1 MVEKLA
7 TVPVPRETRRTKGTA
22 VMMRRSLL
30 VLAAASLLPACRR
43 PPERPV
49 DLIVYGRVWTG
60 DTTMPWAR
68 GIAVRGGT
76 IVAVGSERDIGR
88 FRGARTR
95 VLDNGAN
102 TVVPGFGD
110 AHTHFIDGGF
120 QLTSVDL
127 RDADSPAEFI
137 RRIAAFA
144 RTQPRGRWILG
155 GDWDHERWPSAPLPR
170 KEWIDSVTPN
180 NPVFVSRLDGHMG
193 VANSLALRLAHVSRA
208 SRAPEG
214 GMIVRDSATG
224 DPTGVLKDN
233 AADAIWRVVPER
245 TAAET
250 DSALAAALR
259 HAAGLGVTTVHVMSA
274 NWSDLAALKRARA
287 RDALTARIYDFVP
300 LSTWRMLVDTVRA
313 DGRGD
318 DWLRWGG
325 LKGFMDGS
333 LGSTTAAFFAP
344 YLDAPASR
352 GLLVTDSATMRGW
365 ILSADSAG
373 LQVAVHAIG
382 DRANAMVLDFYADAA
397 RIHGPRERRFRI
409 EHAQHL
415 RQADIPRFA
424 QMGVVPSMQPYH
436 AIDDGR
442 WAWKRLDTLRLR
454 GTYAFRSLLT
464 TGATLAFGS
473 DWTVAPLS
481 PMLGIYAA
489 VTRRTLDGKSPGG
502 WFPDERITLDQALR
516 AYTAGVAFAGFM
528 EGRTGILRPGMFADI
543 TLLDHDL
550 FAMPPDSLNTVK
562 VVSTIVG
569 GRIVHGRR

>member
-1 MVEKLA
+1 
-7 TVPVPRETRRTKGTA
+7 
-22 VMMRRSLL
+22 MRRSLL
-30 VLAAASLLPACRR
+30 VLAAMSLLPACRR

-49 DLIVYGRVWTG
+49 DLIVYGHVWTG
-60 DTTMPWAR
+60 DTLRPWAR
-68 GIAVRGGT
+68 GVAVRGGT
-76 IVAVGSERDIGR
+76 IVAVGSQREIAR
-88 FRGARTR
+88 FRGPRTR
-95 VLDNGAN
+95 VLDDGDHS
-102 TVVPGFGD
+102 VVPGFGD

-120 QLTSVDL
+120 QLMSVDL
-127 RDADSPAEFI
+127 RDAATPAEFI
-137 RRIAAFA
+137 RRLAAFA

-155 GDWDHERWPSAPLPR
+155 GDWDHERWPGAPLPR
-170 KEWIDSVTPN
+170 REWIDSVTPY

-193 VANSLALRLAHVSRA
+193 VANSLGLRLARVTRA

-224 DPTGVLKDN
+224 EPTGVLKDN
-233 AADAIWRVVPER
+233 ATDAIWRAVPAR
-245 TAAET
+245 TPQET

-259 HAAGLGVTTVHVMSA
+259 HAAELGVTTVHVMSSD
-274 NWSDLAALKRARA
+274 WTDLAAFKRARA
-287 RDALTARIYDFVP
+287 HDALTARVYDFVP
-300 LSTWRMLVDTVRA
+300 LATWRMLADTVRA

-333 LGSTTAAFFAP
+333 LGSTTAAFFDP
-344 YLDAPASR
+344 YLDAPTSR
-352 GLLVTDSATMRGW
+352 GFLVTDSATMRGW

-382 DRANAMVLDFYADAA
+382 DRANAMLLDFYADAA
-397 RIHGPRERRFRI
+397 RLHGPRERRFRI

-454 GTYAFRSLLT
+454 GTYAFQGLLA
-464 TGATLAFGS
+464 TGASLAFGS

-481 PMLGIYAA
+481 PLLGIYAA
-489 VTRRTLDGKSPGG
+489 VTRRTLDGKNPGG
-502 WFPDERITLDQALR
+502 WFPDEKLTLEQALR
-516 AYTAGVAFAGFM
+516 AYTSAVAFAGFM
-528 EGRTGILRPGMFADI
+528 EGRTGVLRPGMLADV
-543 TLLDHDL
+543 TLLDRDL
-550 FAMPPDSLNTVK
+550 FTLSPDSLNTVK
-562 VVSTIVG
+562 VVSTVVG
-569 GRIVHGRR
+569 GRIVYGRR